1 MQLSLVL
8 ALVVGLMSAGSAK
21 HYLME
26 SKPSNSHRASI
37 FEPPKDLIALYSG
50 CQDLPC
56 VRKIS
61 IIYTAALI
69 ELLDLTENSVFLDV
83 GCGIGRIASGL
94 AIFFG
99 RHGTG
104 KYEGFDIGSPAI
116 EWNKNAYKNLLRFN
130 FRHADIYSKMYNSKG
145 VLFAHNYSFPY
156 DDNSFD
162 AVFLGSVFTHDYPD
176 AIDNFLSEIRRVM
189 KPGSCSLISWFILN
203 DESEAFQKKGKAN
216 PPIMLHLPSHPESAN
231 FKVASIDNPEAAI
244 AYTEARMRRFYFDA
258 DLTIKFFF
266 QGMWSGRPRSYG
278 YRGWEGGHGY
288 QDAVLACKSSLS

>member
-1 MQLSLVL
+1 MSSY
-8 ALVVGLMSAGSAK
+8 LVVFIVGLIMCAWSADPNLVNATAK
-21 HYLME
+21 
-26 SKPSNSHRASI
+26 SNLVTI

-69 ELLDLTENSVFLDV
+69 EILNLTQDSVFLDV
-83 GCGIGRIASGL
+83 GCGIGRISSGL
-94 AIFFG
+94 VIFFG

-104 KYEGFDIGSPAI
+104 KYEGFDIGPPAI
-116 EWNKNAYKNLLRFN
+116 EWNKHAYQSFVRFN
-130 FRHADIYSKMYNSKG
+130 FRHADINSKMYNPQGKLS
-145 VLFAHNYSFPY
+145 ASNYSFPY
-156 DDNSFD
+156 DADTFD

-189 KPGSCSLISWFILN
+189 KPGACSLISWFILN
-203 DESEAFQKKGKAN
+203 KESEAFQKKGKAK
-216 PPIMLHLPSHPESAN
+216 PSIMLVMPNHPESN
-231 FKVASIDNPEAAI
+231 HFKVASVENPEAAI
-244 AYTEARMRRFYFDA
+244 AYTEERMRKFYSDA
-258 DLTIKFFF
+258 NLAIHFFF

-288 QDAVLACKSSLS
+288 QDAVLACKASIS